1 MKNLK
6 KYGCYTLLA
15 VAVMTVLWGFFG
27 FIANEYNTTE
37 WESATRFLLIWIW
50 LTIVGCTVGYQETT

>member
-15 VAVMTVLWGFFG
+15 VAVMLSLWGVFG
-27 FIANEYNTTE
+27 FIANEYDTTQ
-37 WESATRFLLIWIW
+37 WESATRFLLVWIW
-50 LTIVGCTVGYQETT
+50 LTIVGCIVGYQETT